1 LTQET
6 ERLSAD
12 ERKRVRRFS
21 TALTAALLVLA
32 LVTFWAVAYILQD
45 TVFTHYFDPQRHTI
59 VEEAGNGEILEWQ
72 DSQGNVYTPEDPHVV
87 WYPVTLGFVVLFLMG
102 ICYGLYVLM
111 MEQYVALILVRRWYT
126 GVLRDL
132 LPTSK
137 QKPDGQKYAW
147 S

>member
-1 LTQET
+1 MTEKK

-21 TALTAALLVLA
+21 AGITAVLLVLA
-32 LVTFWAVAYILQD
+32 LVTFWGVAYILQD

-59 VEEAGNGEILEWQ
+59 VEEAGNGEVLEWQ
-72 DSQGNVYTPEDPHVV
+72 DGQGNVYTPEDPQTV
-87 WYPVTLGFVVLFLMG
+87 WYPVSLGFVMLFLMG

-111 MEQYVALILVRRWYT
+111 LEQYIALILVRRWYT

-132 LPTSK
+132 LPATK
-137 QKPDGQKYAW
+137 RKPDGNKYAW